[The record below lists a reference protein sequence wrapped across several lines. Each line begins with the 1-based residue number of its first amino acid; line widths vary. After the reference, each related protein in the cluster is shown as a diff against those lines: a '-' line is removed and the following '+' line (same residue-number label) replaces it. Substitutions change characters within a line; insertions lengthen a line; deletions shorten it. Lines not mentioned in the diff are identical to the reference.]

1 MVGSTYTG
9 QTGFAPKEAN
19 VEGGN
24 YLKLFD
30 SVTQYTSESGLGV
43 ALKGM
48 STLLDKGL
56 DAANALYLADKR
68 DEVEKRIEPIV
79 EENTK
84 NLEDAREYIKA
95 KTRPIASQSYSTDL
109 LPGPEGGSPAGT
121 PVQAADAPPDL
132 VPDNARIGVQQNIRE
147 SSDYLDTIKA
157 GVAQGKISDVYF
169 KGAIANEA
177 KDIRN
182 NTLVGFRPEVDA
194 MISAK
199 MHTVQANP
207 YYEALLHDINTS
219 LTAGHAEKNASLAF
233 IRSHAGIPGSEQVF
247 DDRSNDRIT
256 DSEVMR
262 RMTPSIQ
269 LDYQVKQAKQQL
281 EYQGEYLK
289 VNTAVAERNANS
301 IVSANALI
309 FHSADTTAV
318 GVSSKEL
325 EDLSAQALSGT
336 KTLTSEQAQYY
347 AGKAKAIGQAY
358 YYKTLNDLREVHTDS
373 KTGQKYSYESLTSPD
388 FVKNAAKAGADY
400 WDKLSESFYKGDLS
414 AATFN
419 TRMLEAAKENTL
431 LKNAYE
437 HPDAMAALTVV
448 EYLKKNGV
456 PEQTLHET
464 LAANGTIPKLSAMV
478 AKSKFEMSLPDEV
491 KGSLP
496 NGQTVRSTFKE
507 NLANIKAVYDANGM
521 QYDVGA
527 HSLTDFTKIIDGR
540 VGMSLV
546 NTNDPKMIDTI
557 AHHVFGPG
565 NENAF
570 KYFNTNTYDAKGNII
585 PGYQA
590 LFNRF
595 SQPDVV
601 KQIMKGSAQTK
612 AEYDN
617 FMKITARED
626 ILRNDLPKL
635 KEFFNTPNLPYQ
647 IGWDTD
653 KKNLVISD
661 SDAVAE
667 ALARRTGSMTDAMRV
682 RRRTDLNQ
690 TVNNI
695 NMTLDGLRSIAETSG
710 KKDLD
715 VDSYVLAPIMQS
727 LGDIS
732 DVKGMP
738 SALALQ
744 IKGAYLKQ
752 KFENEASQGPGNKE
766 LYTSGPKKVGK

>member
-1 MVGSTYTG
+1 
-9 QTGFAPKEAN
+9 
-19 VEGGN
+19 
-24 YLKLFD
+24 
-30 SVTQYTSESGLGV
+30 
-43 ALKGM
+43 
-48 STLLDKGL
+48 
-56 DAANALYLADKR
+56 
-68 DEVEKRIEPIV
+68 
-79 EENTK
+79 
-84 NLEDAREYIKA
+84 
-95 KTRPIASQSYSTDL
+95 
-109 LPGPEGGSPAGT
+109 
-121 PVQAADAPPDL
+121 
-132 VPDNARIGVQQNIRE
+132 
-147 SSDYLDTIKA
+147 
-157 GVAQGKISDVYF
+157 
-169 KGAIANEA
+169 
-177 KDIRN
+177 
-182 NTLVGFRPEVDA
+182 
-194 MISAK
+194 
-199 MHTVQANP
+199 MH
-207 YYEALLHDINTS
+207 
-219 LTAGHAEKNASLAF
+219 EKNASLAF

-478 AKSKFEMSLPDEV
+478 AKAKFEMSLPDEV

-557 AHHVFGPG
+557 AHHVFGP
-565 NENAF
+565 
-570 KYFNTNTYDAKGNII
+570 
-585 PGYQA
+585 
-590 LFNRF
+590 
-595 SQPDVV
+595 
-601 KQIMKGSAQTK
+601 
-612 AEYDN
+612 
-617 FMKITARED
+617 
-626 ILRNDLPKL
+626 
-635 KEFFNTPNLPYQ
+635 
-647 IGWDTD
+647 W
-653 KKNLVISD
+653 
-661 SDAVAE
+661 
-667 ALARRTGSMTDAMRV
+667 
-682 RRRTDLNQ
+682 
-690 TVNNI
+690 
-695 NMTLDGLRSIAETSG
+695 
-710 KKDLD
+710 
-715 VDSYVLAPIMQS
+715 
-727 LGDIS
+727 
-732 DVKGMP
+732 
-738 SALALQ
+738 
-744 IKGAYLKQ
+744 
-752 KFENEASQGPGNKE
+752 
-766 LYTSGPKKVGK
+766 